1 MAIPSQW
8 QFWRKKP
15 GSPQPKDLSSGS
27 RSKTDNSALVGKR
40 VYWQR
45 ASVGMMV
52 FWALCGAIAS
62 AQNNATV
69 QWLDNQLRTLW
80 FHLHPPSGVPENIVI
95 IAIDDYSIAQ
105 GTSYPQN
112 PDLTYLEP
120 IQRWP
125 WERQVYAEII
135 QKVLDSGAKVIAFDL
150 LFDLPSGYGV
160 EDDQALEQA
169 LQNYGKRVVLA
180 ASYEQSNIRRG
191 EMLRLISPQFAET
204 VPNLN
209 LGSINYLYE
218 NDGRIHR
225 LGRVFQ
231 ETWIQFN
238 PDLQELFQEFIGGMP
253 SFAQATV
260 QGAGLNAIEGPGEG
274 IFFRGPRYSFEYIPF
289 VDLLDPENWQSYL
302 GSGAYFQDK
311 IVLVGVTSELAQDF
325 HRTAVDERMPG
336 IEIHANAIATLLT
349 GEALREAFP
358 HPLTKGAVV
367 FVSTLLLG
375 AWISQRKYWLHSVLW
390 TVGFM
395 VVWGGGSYILCFYAQ
410 TLIPTAVP
418 LTLLALTGISTATLG
433 VVREFL
439 IKQNLR
445 TTLKHYASSP
455 IIQEIIAQQDD
466 FHDLLA
472 EREREVLATKL
483 VGRYQVL
490 KKLSAGGFGETYIAL
505 DTLRPGQP
513 QCVVKQLHPSSND
526 PRYWQLAKRL
536 FIKEAETLERL
547 GKHDQIPQLLAY
559 FEEGDEFYLVQE
571 LIEGHPLGQELVR
584 DVPFS
589 EAEVIDLLRDILEV
603 LVFIHDQGVIHRDI
617 KPDNIIR
624 RQSDHKL
631 VLIDFG
637 TVKEMQMQWQDDP
650 EHQTNLTIA
659 IGTKGYTPKEQA
671 VGRPRFSSDIYAAG
685 MIAIRALTLLHPTQ
699 LEEDPRTGELLWQH
713 YSFGVSPELAA
724 ILNKMIRSHVRDRYQ
739 NAKDVLF
746 DLQPLIKRFQHQL
759 AHLPHRHQTY
769 TPTAPE
775 SVPSTAFMST
785 SDAATQPLAEEEG
798 VTALDPVEATTQPLP
813 DEEIT
818 ALDPVEATTQP
829 LPDEEITALE
839 PNQDDSDG
847 IFPKQTGSHTLDE
860 KTAPLPPENVNRPL
874 SRKQQ
879 EHTALSPVEDVT
891 RPLGDEP

>member
-15 GSPQPKDLSSGS
+15 SSPKPRDLSSGS

-40 VYWQR
+40 IYWKR

-52 FWALCGAIAS
+52 FWALCGAIATT
-62 AQNNATV
+62 QNNATV

-80 FHLHPPSGVPENIVI
+80 FHLHPPSGVPEKIVI

-105 GTSYPQN
+105 GTDYAKN

-125 WERQVYAEII
+125 WERQVYAQVIE
-135 QKVLDSGAKVIAFDL
+135 KVLDSGAKVIAFDL
-150 LFDLPSGYGV
+150 LFDLPSGYG
-160 EDDQALEQA
+160 EADDQALEQA
-169 LQNYGKRVVLA
+169 LRDYGPRVVLA
-180 ASYEQSNIRRG
+180 ASYEQSNVRRG
-191 EMLRLISPQFAET
+191 EMLRLISPQFAES

-209 LGSINYLYE
+209 LGFINYLYE

-231 ETWIQFN
+231 ESWLALN
-238 PDLQELFQEFIGGMP
+238 PDLRELFQEFMGVMP

-260 QGAGLNAIEGPGEG
+260 QGADLPQIEGPGEG

-289 VDLLDPENWQSYL
+289 VDLLDPDNWHSYL

-349 GEALREAFP
+349 GQALREAFP
-358 HPLTKGAVV
+358 QPLTKGAVV
-367 FVSTLLLG
+367 LISTLLLG
-375 AWISQRKYWLHSVLW
+375 VWISQRKYWFHSLLW
-390 TVGFM
+390 AVGFM
-395 VVWGGGSYILCFYAQ
+395 VLWSGGSYLLCFYAQ
-410 TLIPTAVP
+410 ILIPTAVP
-418 LTLLALTGISTATLG
+418 LTLLTLTGISTATLG

-505 DTLRPGQP
+505 DTLRPGKP
-513 QCVVKQLHPSSND
+513 QCVVKQLHPTTND
-526 PRYWQLAKRL
+526 LRYWQLAKRL
-536 FIKEAETLERL
+536 FVKEAETLERL

-571 LIEGHPLGQELVR
+571 LIEGHPLGQEFSR

-589 EAEVIDLLRDILEV
+589 EVEVIDLLRDLLEV
-603 LVFIHDQGVIHRDI
+603 LLFIHEQGVIHRDI

-671 VGRPRFSSDIYAAG
+671 VGRPRFSSDIYATG
-685 MIAIRALTLLHPTQ
+685 MIALRALTLLHPTQ
-699 LEEDPRTGELLWQH
+699 LEEDPRTGELLWEH
-713 YSFGVSPELAA
+713 FSFGISPELST

-739 NAKDVLF
+739 NAKDVLC
-746 DLQPLIKRFQHQL
+746 DLQPLIQRYQYQL
-759 AHLPHRHQTY
+759 AHLPHRSQTY

-775 SVPSTAFMST
+775 SVPSTAFMPT
-785 SDAATQPLAEEEG
+785 SDADTQTVADEEG
-798 VTALDPVEATTQPLP
+798 VTAIDPVEATTQPLP
-813 DEEIT
+813 NEEIT
-818 ALDPVEATTQP
+818 AIDPVEATTQP
-829 LPDEEITALE
+829 LPNEEITAID
-839 PNQDDSDG
+839 PTQDDSERR
-847 IFPKQTGSHTLDE
+847 FSKQADSHAPDA
-860 KTAPLPPENVNRPL
+860 KTAPLPQENVNPHL

-879 EHTALSPVEDVT
+879 EHTALTPLEDVT